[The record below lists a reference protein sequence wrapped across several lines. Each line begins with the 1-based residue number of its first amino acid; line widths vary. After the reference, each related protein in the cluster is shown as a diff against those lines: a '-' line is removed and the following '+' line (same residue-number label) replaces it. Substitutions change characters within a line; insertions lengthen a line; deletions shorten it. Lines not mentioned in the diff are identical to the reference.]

1 MVSRLMFLM
10 RRHVGAA
17 LALTLLT
24 GLPACAQSPERP
36 AALPAPVAQA
46 LQRAQIP
53 DSALSALVVPVDPRA
68 ADRIR
73 HRAETEVNPA
83 SVMKLVTTYAAIDL
97 LGPDFTWTT
106 RFYTDGRVHQGA
118 LRGNL
123 YVRGDGDPKLV
134 IERLQEAFA
143 ALQARG
149 VQVIVGDMVLDHSA
163 FELPPRDPGE
173 FDGEALR
180 PYNAAPDALL
190 VNFKSVIL
198 RFTPDDGQARVSS
211 EPPLQGLTIDTT
223 VPLARGACGD
233 WRGAL
238 RARFDQADRIRFEGR
253 YPAACGERTWPVAY
267 QDPASYAARAFE
279 GVWRASGGILT
290 GQVRAGLTPPGVQL
304 LHEARSL
311 PLLDI
316 ITDVNQWSNNVMAQQ
331 VFLTLGRLPP
341 LAMDAVTQ
349 GRPGPAAAPARTG
362 RFERSREVM
371 RQWWVR
377 TFGVKVAPPVV
388 DNGSGL
394 SRTERLTPEA
404 LANLLRHAAAH
415 PKGEQFVQSL
425 SVAGITGTAARIG
438 QRPDSAARGN
448 AWLKTGTLRDVTG
461 IAGYVNALDGQRYI
475 VIGFVNHPNAGAARP
490 ALDALVEWTA
500 ALRP

>member
-1 MVSRLMFLM
+1 
-10 RRHVGAA
+10 
-17 LALTLLT
+17 
-24 GLPACAQSPERP
+24 
-36 AALPAPVAQA
+36 
-46 LQRAQIP
+46 
-53 DSALSALVVPVDPRA
+53 
-68 ADRIR
+68 
-73 HRAETEVNPA
+73 
-83 SVMKLVTTYAAIDL
+83 
-97 LGPDFTWTT
+97 
-106 RFYTDGRVHQGA
+106 
-118 LRGNL
+118 
-123 YVRGDGDPKLV
+123 
-134 IERLQEAFA
+134 
-143 ALQARG
+143 
-149 VQVIVGDMVLDHSA
+149 
-163 FELPPRDPGE
+163 
-173 FDGEALR
+173 
-180 PYNAAPDALL
+180 
-190 VNFKSVIL
+190 
-198 RFTPDDGQARVSS
+198 
-211 EPPLQGLTIDTT
+211 
-223 VPLARGACGD
+223 
-233 WRGAL
+233 
-238 RARFDQADRIRFEGR
+238 
-253 YPAACGERTWPVAY
+253 
-267 QDPASYAARAFE
+267 
-279 GVWRASGGILT
+279 
-290 GQVRAGLTPPGVQL
+290 
-304 LHEARSL
+304 
-311 PLLDI
+311 
-316 ITDVNQWSNNVMAQQ
+316 MAQQ

-349 GRPGPAAAPARTG
+349 GRPVPAAAPARTG

-377 TFGVKVAPPVV
+377 TFGVKLAPPVM